1 LEPAAS
7 PSAKFTEP
15 PKLLETM
22 VRRESYL
29 DWNATAPLRPEAAAA
44 VTAALRDY
52 GNASS
57 VHRWGR
63 AARQRVENAR
73 EAVAVLI
80 GADPEGVIFVSGGTE
95 ANQLALLGSGRE
107 RVLIS
112 AVEHS
117 SVLQAVQH
125 AERIPVSADG
135 IVELGQLEELL
146 ASDPHSA
153 LVSVMLANNETG
165 AIQPVAEVAAIAHR
179 YGALFHC
186 DAVQAAGKI
195 PVDVATI
202 GADLIS
208 LSAHKLGGPP
218 GIGALIICGTIEV
231 APMIRGGGQ
240 ERGRRA
246 GSENLPGIAGF
257 AAAAD
262 AATHRLADYERVQ
275 GLRNGIESAVLA
287 TAPEAIVIGGAAPRL
302 PNTSAIALPGISAET
317 QVIALDLDGVMVS
330 AGAACS
336 SGKVGPSHVL
346 QAMGAAP
353 EIAGSTIRVSLGWS
367 TTEAEI
373 EHFLEAW
380 TAMYRRAKPHA
391 AAARA
396 A

>member
-44 VTAALRDY
+44 VTAALRDC

-112 AVEHS
+112 AVEHG

-231 APMIRGGGQ
+231 APIIRGGGQ

-257 AAAAD
+257 AAVAD
-262 AATHRLADYERVQ
+262 AARHGLADYERVQ

>member
-1 LEPAAS
+1 M
-7 PSAKFTEP
+7 T
-15 PKLLETM
+15 
-22 VRRESYL
+22 RRETYL

-73 EAVAVLI
+73 ETVAELI
-80 GADPEGVIFVSGGTE
+80 GADPEGVVFVSGGTE
-95 ANQLALLGSGRE
+95 ANQLALLGSDRG
-107 RVLIS
+107 RVLVS
-112 AVEHS
+112 AVEHG
-117 SVLQAVQH
+117 SVLQVVQH
-125 AERIPVSADG
+125 AERIPVSSGG
-135 IVELGQLEELL
+135 IVDLGRFEELL
-146 ASDPHSA
+146 ASDPRPA

-165 AIQPVAEVAAIAHR
+165 VIQPVAEIAAIAHR
-179 YGALFHC
+179 HGALFHC

-195 PVDVATI
+195 PVDVAAI

-208 LSAHKLGGPP
+208 LSGHKLGGPP
-218 GIGALIICGTIEV
+218 GVGALIVRGVLDI
-231 APMIRGGGQ
+231 APLIRGGGQ

-257 AAAAD
+257 AAATKPAKQHLV
-262 AATHRLADYERVQ
+262 AYERVQ
-275 GLRNGIESAVLA
+275 QLRDGLEAAVLA
-287 TAPEAIVIGGAAPRL
+287 IAPEAIIVGAATPRL
-302 PNTSAIALPGISAET
+302 PNTSAIALPGVSAET

-380 TAMYRRAKPHA
+380 TAMYRRVKPRA
-391 AAARA
+391 TGARA